1 MKQLVFL
8 LEEPSA
14 KAMLKGVLPSILPEN
29 IDVKYH
35 IFSGK
40 QDLRKR
46 CYNRLRVWQQSNA
59 KFIVMCDQDV
69 GDCQPLKQAL
79 MVQCQRSGKTDVL
92 VRIACRELEAFYLG
106 DLQAVECAMGVKNL
120 AKLQQKAKYRDPD
133 QLQNPA
139 KILKKLVPNY
149 QKVSG
154 SRSIGPHLNIQQN
167 TSKSFQA
174 LIAGIQRLLSEK

>member
-1 MKQLVFL
+1 
-8 LEEPSA
+8 
-14 KAMLKGVLPSILPEN
+14 
-29 IDVKYH
+29 
-35 IFSGK
+35 
-40 QDLRKR
+40 
-46 CYNRLRVWQQSNA
+46 
-59 KFIVMCDQDV
+59 
-69 GDCQPLKQAL
+69 
-79 MVQCQRSGKTDVL
+79 
-92 VRIACRELEAFYLG
+92 
-106 DLQAVECAMGVKNL
+106 MGVKNL